1 MILPN
6 LESRYRRWLQ
16 VLEAHR
22 LDGFL
27 VTHSP
32 NLRYL
37 FNFSGST
44 GLACFLGTETHLIV
58 DSRYMEQAA
67 SETVNCQSMLA
78 EKSLENTLKATLSN
92 SSHVKCGNL
101 RIGLEAH
108 RVSYDFVLRLQSWS
122 LPVEWVPTRDLIE
135 ELRMIKDKEEIKI
148 LERAFQMAQ
157 KAYPQSVN
165 QVRSG
170 MTEGEVAG
178 ILEFELRKAGG
189 QGLAFETIVAS
200 GLRSSLPHASST
212 AREIGSDEFVLIDFG
227 LKYQGYCSDLTRIHF
242 LSDAQRPAIYQVV
255 QEAQEA
261 ALSLIEP
268 GVLSS
273 RIDDAARGVISQHGF
288 EDYFGHSTGHG
299 LGLEVHELP
308 RISSARPDEIQQGMA
323 FTIEPGIYLPGQYG
337 VRIED
342 AVVVTQNGYQL
353 LSNRDQ

>member
-1 MILPN
+1 M
-6 LESRYRRWLQ
+6 
-16 VLEAHR
+16 EAHR

-37 FNFSGST
+37 LNFTGST
-44 GLACFLGTETHLIV
+44 GLACFLGAETHLIV

-67 SETVNCQSMLA
+67 SETVNCQSKLA
-78 EKSLENTLKATLSN
+78 EKSLEDTLKTTLSN
-92 SSHVKCGNL
+92 SSQVKGGKA

-108 RVSYDFVLRLQSWS
+108 HVSYDFILQLQSWN

-135 ELRMIKDKEEIKI
+135 ELRVIKDENEIEL
-148 LERAFQMAQ
+148 LENAFQMAQ
-157 KAYPQSVN
+157 KAHHQSVK

-178 ILEFELRKAGG
+178 ILEFELRRAGG

-200 GLRSSLPHASST
+200 GPRSSLPHGSST
-212 AREIGSDEFVLIDFG
+212 AKVIKSDEFVLMDFG
-227 LKYQGYCSDLTRIHF
+227 LKYQGYCSDLTRIHL

-255 QEAQEA
+255 RDAQEA
-261 ALSLIEP
+261 ALALIEP
-268 GVLSS
+268 GILSS
-273 RIDDAARGVISQHGF
+273 QIDAATRSVISEHGF
-288 EDYFGHSTGHG
+288 GDYFGHSTGHG

-308 RISSARPDEIQQGMA
+308 RISALRPGEIQEGMV
-323 FTIEPGIYLPGQYG
+323 FTVEPGIYLPGQYG

-342 AVVVTQNGYQL
+342 AVVVTQNGYRL
-353 LSNRDQ
+353 LSNRDL

>member
-1 MILPN
+1 MKA
-6 LESRYRRWLQ
+6 RFRRWLKA
-16 VLEAHR
+16 LEAHR

-27 VTHSP
+27 VSHPP

-37 FNFSGST
+37 FNYTGSA
-44 GLACFLGTETHLIV
+44 GLALYLGADTHLIV

-78 EKSLENTLKATLSN
+78 ETSLEDTLKETLS
-92 SSHVKCGNL
+92 SSGRFKASNL
-101 RIGLEAH
+101 KIGLESQH
-108 RVSYDFVLRLQSWS
+108 VSYDFVLRLQSWNNP
-122 LPVEWVPTRDLIE
+122 LAWVPTRDLIE
-135 ELRMIKDKEEIKI
+135 ELRVIKDKEEIKI
-148 LERAFQMAQ
+148 LERAFQIAQ
-157 KAYPQSVN
+157 NAYGQSVK

-200 GLRSSLPHASST
+200 GPRSSLPHGPST
-212 AREIGSDEFVLIDFG
+212 AREIESDEFVLMDFG
-227 LKYQGYCSDLTRIHF
+227 LRYQGYCSDLTRIH
-242 LSDAQRPAIYQVV
+242 LLPHAQQPAIYQVV

-261 ALSLIEP
+261 ALALIEP
-268 GVLSS
+268 GVPSS
-273 RIDDAARGVISQHGF
+273 RIDAAARGVIAQHGF
-288 EDYFGHSTGHG
+288 GEYFGHSTGHG
-299 LGLEVHELP
+299 LGLEIHELP
-308 RISSARPDEIQQGMA
+308 RISNLRPSEIQKGMA

-353 LSNRDQ
+353 LSNRDL